1 MALGNIQ
8 NVPRT
13 REDLL
18 RWSFAHAANHL
29 DINRLI
35 AVQFGKTLPSYILD
49 PFDPENEA
57 TMEVWFSQHFQMHN
71 NQNAILG
78 IAGTLD
84 IGVDWNSDEHLQ
96 TWILDNWLD
105 HVQAC
110 EALGIG

>member
-1 MALGNIQ
+1 MDEWSHRVANVLVGN
-8 NVPRT
+8 R
-13 REDLL
+13 
-18 RWSFAHAANHL
+18 
-29 DINRLI
+29 
-35 AVQFGKTLPSYILD
+35 
-49 PFDPENEA
+49 ENEA

-84 IGVDWNSDEHLQ
+84 IGVDWETDEHLQ

-110 EALGIG
+110 QILGIG